1 MGLGS
6 GRYRGALEMPC
17 SGRRTRHRQAMKFNP
32 LSPDATMYHIFR
44 ESAGRHTNL
53 ICQRFRDEKGDLQSI
68 TYHEFYEELS
78 GIAAGLLALNLEKGD
93 RAALIADVGPRWLR
107 ICGAL
112 NSVGM
117 VDVPRGT
124 DATAEDLKYI
134 LDHSEAKAVFLQN
147 RTAYEK
153 LKDSLQ
159 DLSGLKYIF
168 FFEKESNLDI
178 PAEVAALSL
187 EELQEKGRQH
197 LDGNPGA
204 VDKEGAGVVPQDLA
218 TIIYTSGTTGTPKGV
233 MLNHSNLAWEAR
245 TILHI
250 LAEQGTPYT
259 SDDRSLGFLPPWHIG
274 ERMWE
279 TVLYHCGSSIA
290 FTSITSL
297 SRDMQEVR
305 PTVLFSVP
313 RVWEAMYNKILETV
327 RQASPGR
334 QKVFFFFRKVALSFR
349 FHWDRMRGKTY
360 HTRAVPGIL
369 VLLERLFS
377 LVIVLLTWPV
387 FLLSRLAFKK
397 IKGVLGGE
405 IRYAVSGAGALPEH
419 IDRLF
424 AAIGIPI
431 FEVYGMTET
440 SAVSVARLGRDFVI
454 GTVGKPVAG
463 IQVKLLD
470 SQGNEVKKPGVK
482 GVCYHKGPHIMQ
494 GYYKDEEKTRAALKD
509 GWLDSGD
516 LLIWTREGL
525 LKFAGRAKDTIV
537 LMGGENIEPEPLEFA
552 LSQSPLIH
560 QVMVV
565 GQDKK
570 FLGAL
575 IVPDHTGLE
584 NQLKAMNLQGAIDPD
599 YYNLNEDIVKLY
611 RREVRSRVASDTG
624 FKSFE
629 RIGVFY
635 LLPEP
640 FKPGVELTQTLKVRR
655 NIVTEKYEHEIQNMY
670 RQMGG
675 KI

>member
-1 MGLGS
+1 
-6 GRYRGALEMPC
+6 
-17 SGRRTRHRQAMKFNP
+17 MKFNP

-44 ESAGRHTNL
+44 ESSGRHTDL
-53 ICQRFRDEKGDLQSI
+53 VCQRFRDDSGELQST
-68 TYHEFYEELS
+68 TYHAFYEDLTA
-78 GIAAGLLALNLEKGD
+78 IAGGLLSLKLSKGD
-93 RAALIADVGPRWLR
+93 RVALIADVGPQWLR

-124 DATAEDLKYI
+124 DATSDDLKYI
-134 LDHSEAKAVFLQN
+134 LGHSEARAVFLQN
-147 RTAYEK
+147 RAAYDK
-153 LKDSLQ
+153 LKST
-159 DLSGLKYIF
+159 LSELAGLKYIF
-168 FFEKESNLDI
+168 FFENETGLDI

-187 EELQEKGRQH
+187 EELKQMGREF
-197 LDGNPGA
+197 LEGNPGA
-204 VDKEGAGVVPQDLA
+204 VDKEGAAVVPQDLA

-233 MLNHSNLAWEAR
+233 MLTHSNLAWEAR

-250 LAEQGTPYT
+250 LKEQGTPYT
-259 SDDRSLGFLPPWHIG
+259 SSDRSLGFLPPWHIG

-279 TVLYHCGSSIA
+279 TVLFHCGSSIA
-290 FTSITSL
+290 FTSIASL
-297 SRDMQEVR
+297 SRDLQEVK

-327 RQASPGR
+327 RQAPAAR
-334 QKVFFFFRKVALSFR
+334 QKIFFFFRKVALSFR

-360 HTRAVPGIL
+360 HVKPVPGIL
-369 VLLERLFS
+369 VLLERLVS
-377 LVIVLLTWPV
+377 LVIVLLLWPL
-387 FLLSRLAFKK
+387 FLLSRLVFKK

-440 SAVSVARLGRDFVI
+440 SAVSVARLGKNFVI

-470 SQGNEVKKPGVK
+470 SHGNEIRKPGIK
-482 GVCYHKGPHIMQ
+482 GVCHHKGPHIMQ
-494 GYYKDEEKTRAALKD
+494 GYYKDEEKTRATLKD

-516 LLIWTREGL
+516 LLVWTREGL

-537 LMGGENIEPEPLEFA
+537 LLGGENIEPEPLEFA

-575 IVPDHTGLE
+575 IVPDHNVLE
-584 NQLKAMNLQGAIDPD
+584 ARLKEMNLQGAIDPA

-611 RREVRSRVASDTG
+611 RKEIRSRVGSETG

-629 RIGVFY
+629 RIGAFY

-640 FKPGVELTQTLKVRR
+640 FKAGEELTQTLKVRR
-655 NIVTEKYEHEIQNMY
+655 NIVSEKYGHEIENMY
-670 RQMGG
+670 RQSAG
-675 KI
+675 KN